1 MVSRCLA
8 NVQQARRIGQ
18 TQRGHSTRSPTD
30 RLSGSAGNRV
40 LAHENRLGL
49 ERLKRR
55 GFAIDWFESEGWW
68 QCAFMVWG
76 DPLLITK
83 LERTLGHIA
92 TRLQITHGRNVNIVI

>member
-1 MVSRCLA
+1 MLSKRAALARPSGATRPDRPPIDYLEVQATVFSRT
-8 NVQQARRIGQ
+8 RI
-18 TQRGHSTRSPTD
+18 
-30 RLSGSAGNRV
+30 
-40 LAHENRLGL
+40 RLGL

-68 QCAFMVWG
+68 QGAFMVWG

-92 TRLQITHGRNVNIVI
+92 MRLQITHGRNVSIVI